1 MISILKKHC
10 ILCIIS
16 LALGACAPT
25 ESEKSSG
32 LLVFNI
38 EGNYNSKDILL
49 TDIAD
54 IEYIPLLSMDSFYY
68 NRILDHS
75 KNYIITLTNNNG
87 DITFFNKKG
96 EPPHIINKRGS
107 GPDEYDRV
115 LIAKY
120 DEDNDDLYVTTYKK
134 KINVYDKYGN
144 LKQAY
149 DLKNKEYTIDLAS
162 LSENYL
168 ICYQDNPDGNEFY
181 IVHKTTGDIEDIH
194 IPYEKKIELTVTTEQ
209 SPNFI
214 SKRMIPKNS
223 IFPKGDNIQLTDY
236 SSDTVYVMNK
246 NKEMTPVFARHPK
259 VSEQEIPKVVH
270 GFLDTDKRTYFVVQD
285 KAFDVK
291 SMTGFK
297 ETSFMYDKKKKEFV
311 KLNITFPDIA
321 FDESGNI
328 HLNPKIIN
336 YKEIATNKYCGFGIR
351 FLPGNI
357 LAEKYEKGEINGK
370 LKEVYENLNDPED
383 GIAMMI
389 YLKNE

>member
-1 MISILKKHC
+1 MNN
-10 ILCIIS
+10 
-16 LALGACAPT
+16 
-25 ESEKSSG
+25 EKSSE
-32 LLVFNI
+32 LLVFDT
-38 EGNYNSKDILL
+38 ESSYNSKDILL

-54 IEYIPLLSMDSFYY
+54 IEYIPLLSKDSFYY

-75 KNYIITLTNNNG
+75 KNFILTLTYNNG

-96 EPPHIINKRGS
+96 EPSHIINKQGS

-115 LIAKY
+115 LTAKY
-120 DEDNDDLYVTTYKK
+120 DENNDDLYVTTYKK
-134 KINVYDKYGN
+134 KIIVYDKHGN
-144 LKQAY
+144 LKQTY
-149 DLKNKEYTIDLAS
+149 DLRNKEYTLDLAS

-168 ICYQDNPDGNEFY
+168 ICYQDNPDGNDFY
-181 IVHKTTGDIEDIH
+181 IVNKTTGDIEDIN

-223 IFPKGDNIQLTDY
+223 IFAKGDNIQLTDY
-236 SSDTVYVMNK
+236 SSDTIFIMNK
-246 NKEMTPVFARHPK
+246 NKEMTPVFVRQPK
-259 VSEQEIPKVVH
+259 VSEQETPKVVH
-270 GFLDTDKRTYFVVQD
+270 GFLDTDMRTYFVVQD

-297 ETSFMYDKKKKEFV
+297 ETSFMFDKKKKEFV

-328 HLNPKIIN
+328 HLNPQIIN
-336 YKEIATNKYCGFGIR
+336 YKEIPTDKYCGYGMR

-370 LKEVYENLNDPED
+370 LKEVYENLDDPED

-389 YLKNE
+389 YLKNQ